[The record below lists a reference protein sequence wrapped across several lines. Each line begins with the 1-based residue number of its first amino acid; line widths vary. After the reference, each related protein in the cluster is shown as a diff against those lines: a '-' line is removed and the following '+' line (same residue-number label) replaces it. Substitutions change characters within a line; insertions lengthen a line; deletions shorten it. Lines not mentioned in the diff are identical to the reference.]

1 MCVQGVS
8 TRLRVEVLQKLVA
21 PEISI
26 SSLQIS
32 RCAAQLDTGLQAWRT
47 RPLDQTPCVI
57 LDARYERVRE
67 AGRVVDSAVLIA
79 IGV

>member
-1 MCVQGVS
+1 MRVQGVS
-8 TRLRVEVLQKLVA
+8 TRLRVEVLQKLVT

-32 RCAAQLDTGLQAWRT
+32 RCAAQLDTGLRAWRT
-47 RPLDQTPCVI
+47 RPLEQTPYVI
-57 LDARYERVRE
+57 LEARYERVRE